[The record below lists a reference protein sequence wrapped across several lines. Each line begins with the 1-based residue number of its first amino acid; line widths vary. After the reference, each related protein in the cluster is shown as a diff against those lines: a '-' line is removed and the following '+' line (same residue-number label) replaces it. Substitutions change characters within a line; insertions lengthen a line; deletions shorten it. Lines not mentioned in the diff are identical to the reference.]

1 MSDLARLEAASEAID
16 AANAAD
22 PSAITIAGE
31 TGPKELLHGRRAAE
45 WVLRLDPDADD
56 AQLLAARAHHFRRW
70 THPRGDFPDGRAG
83 YLRWRA
89 AAKKAHAV
97 EVGELLRSV
106 GYGDDTV
113 DRVGA
118 IIRKEAL
125 ATDPAVQVHEDAL
138 CLVFLESQFDELSD
152 QLGDDHMVE
161 VLVKTLRK
169 MSPAGIEVAS
179 TFELSDRGERLLD
192 RAVEGL

>member
-1 MSDLARLEAASEAID
+1 MSDPARLAAASDAID
-16 AANAAD
+16 NANAAD
-22 PSAITIAGE
+22 PNAITIAGE
-31 TGPKELLHGRRAAE
+31 TGPKELLHGRRAAQ
-45 WVLRLDPDADD
+45 WVLRLDPGADD

-70 THPRGDFPDGRAG
+70 THPRAEFPEGRAG

-89 AAKKAHAV
+89 AAKRAHAV
-97 EVGELLRSV
+97 EVGDVLRSV
-106 GYGDDTV
+106 GYDDDTIV
-113 DRVGA
+113 RVGA

-125 ATDPAVQVHEDAL
+125 STDRDVQIHEDAL

-169 MSPAGIEVAS
+169 MSPAGIDAAV
-179 TFELSDRGERLLD
+179 TIPLSDRGARLLQ
-192 RAVEGL
+192 RAVEEA

>member
-1 MSDLARLEAASEAID
+1 MSDPARLAAASDAID

-22 PSAITIAGE
+22 PNEITIAGQ
-31 TGPKELLHGRRAAE
+31 TGPKELLHGRRAAD
-45 WVLRLDPDADD
+45 WVRRLDPRADD

-70 THPRGDFPDGRAG
+70 THPRGDFPDGRGG
-83 YLRWRA
+83 YLRWRT
-89 AAKKAHAV
+89 AAKKAHAA

-106 GYGDDTV
+106 GYGEDTV

-125 ATDPAVQVHEDAL
+125 SSDPAVQTHEDAL

-152 QLGDDHMVE
+152 QLGDDHMVG
-161 VLVKTLRK
+161 VLVKTLGK
-169 MSPAGIEVAS
+169 MSPAGIDAAS
-179 TFELSDRGERLLD
+179 TIPLSDRGARLLE
-192 RAVEGL
+192 RAIAEV

>member
-1 MSDLARLEAASEAID
+1 MSDPARLAAASDAID
-16 AANAAD
+16 EANAAD
-22 PSAITIAGE
+22 PNEISIAGE
-31 TGPKELLHGRRAAE
+31 TGPKELLHGRRVAV
-45 WVLRLDPDADD
+45 WVHRLDLDADD

-70 THPRGDFPDGRAG
+70 THPRSEFPDGRAG

-89 AAKKAHAV
+89 AAKKAHAA
-97 EVGELLRSV
+97 EVGDLLRSV
-106 GYGDDTV
+106 GYDDDTI

-125 ATDPAVQVHEDAL
+125 STDPAVQVHEDAL
-138 CLVFLESQFDELSD
+138 CLVFLESQFDDLSD

-169 MSPAGIEVAS
+169 MSPAGIDAAS
-179 TFELSDRGERLLD
+179 SIMLSDRGARLLE
-192 RAVEGL
+192 RAVEEA

>member
-1 MSDLARLEAASEAID
+1 MSDPARLAAASDAID

-22 PSAITIAGE
+22 PNAITIAGA

-106 GYGDDTV
+106 GYDVDTV
-113 DRVGA
+113 DRTGA

-161 VLVKTLRK
+161 VLLKTLRK
-169 MSPAGIEVAS
+169 MSPAGIEAAS
-179 TFELSDRGERLLD
+179 TLQLSDRGTRLLD

>member
-1 MSDLARLEAASEAID
+1 MSDPTRLEAASDAID

-22 PSAITIAGE
+22 PNVITIGSE

-45 WVLRLDPDADD
+45 WVLRLDPGADD
-56 AQLLAARAHHFRRW
+56 AQLIAARAHHFRRW
-70 THPRGDFPDGRAG
+70 THPRSDFPEGRAG

-97 EVGELLRSV
+97 EVGDLLRSV
-106 GYGDDTV
+106 GYGDDTI
-113 DRVGA
+113 DRVGS
-118 IIRKEAL
+118 IIRKESL

-169 MSPAGIEVAS
+169 MSPAGIDAAS
-179 TFELSDRGERLLD
+179 TIPLSDRGSRLLD
-192 RAVEGL
+192 RAVEGT

>member
-1 MSDLARLEAASEAID
+1 MSDPARLVAASEAID
-16 AANAAD
+16 DANAAD
-22 PSAITIAGE
+22 PTAITIGGE

-45 WVLRLDPDADD
+45 WVGRLDPEADD
-56 AQLLAARAHHFRRW
+56 SQLLAARAHHFRRW
-70 THPRGDFPDGRAG
+70 THPRDEYPEGRAG
-83 YLRWRA
+83 YLRWRS
-89 AAKKAHAV
+89 AAKKAHAT

-106 GYGDDTV
+106 GYDDDVV
-113 DRVGA
+113 DRVGS

-169 MSPAGIEVAS
+169 MSPAGIDAAS
-179 TFELSDRGERLLD
+179 TIELSERGGRLLA
-192 RAVEGL
+192 RAVEVT

>member
-1 MSDLARLEAASEAID
+1 M
-16 AANAAD
+16 
-22 PSAITIAGE
+22 
-31 TGPKELLHGRRAAE
+31 
-45 WVLRLDPDADD
+45 LRLDPDADD
-56 AQLLAARAHHFRRW
+56 AQLIAARAHHFRRW
-70 THPRGDFPDGRAG
+70 THPRDDFPEGRAG

-89 AAKKAHAV
+89 AAKKAHAT

-106 GYGDDTV
+106 GYADDTV
-113 DRVGA
+113 GRVGA

-169 MSPAGIEVAS
+169 MSPAGIDAAS
-179 TFELSDRGERLLD
+179 TLPLSDRGARLLD
-192 RAVEGL
+192 RAVEAA

>member
-1 MSDLARLEAASEAID
+1 MSREARLAAASDAID

-22 PSAITIAGE
+22 PNEITIGGE

-70 THPRGDFPDGRAG
+70 THPRGEFPDGRAG
-83 YLRWRA
+83 YLRWRT

-97 EVGELLRSV
+97 EVGELLRSA

-125 ATDPAVQVHEDAL
+125 STDPAVQVHEDAL

-169 MSPAGIEVAS
+169 MSPAGIEAAS
-179 TFELSDRGERLLD
+179 TIPLSDRGGRLLG
-192 RAVEGL
+192 RAVAAV